1 MKHQLNDK
9 MKNNSWRWIL
19 MIKVHPWKRVMIN
32 RFLKTNSTKKEA
44 YSIEK
49 GREKRDQNAP
59 ERCKFE
65 DMAHFA
71 IVASS

>member
-1 MKHQLNDK
+1 
-9 MKNNSWRWIL
+9 

-49 GREKRDQNAP
+49 GIEKRDQNAP
-59 ERCKFE
+59 GRCKFE